1 MKSSDCMSMQMARKE
16 DFYYRVSILACHLV
30 KEVPSL
36 LWPAVQ
42 NISFPWGIHTWLLEV
57 AFNYLP
63 LCSHS
68 IKLYFMLD
76 SGHYLLTA
84 HEPVAMVTFHLDLL
98 VCDVS
103 VTINILELL
112 PNEKPISLLGN
123 YVDSHTSWPSGTIF
137 FFQNF
142 QKMSQSCAVFLPST
156 SLPWKC
162 IWWNAVSQR
171 GLWIICLRVHHSVIS
186 SPE

>member
-1 MKSSDCMSMQMARKE
+1 MAGKE
-16 DFYYRVSILACHLV
+16 DLYYRLSILACHLV

-98 VCDVS
+98 MCDVS

-112 PNEKPISLLGN
+112 PNLPFHCLGIMLI
-123 YVDSHTSWPSGTIF
+123 VTLPGHQVPFFSFKTSRRCPNLVQFFCLQQACHENASGEMLF
-137 FFQNF
+137 HNVV
-142 QKMSQSCAVFLPST
+142 C
-156 SLPWKC
+156 
-162 IWWNAVSQR
+162 
-171 GLWIICLRVHHSVIS
+171 
-186 SPE
+186 E